1 MSVFLTIYIY
11 KKIIV
16 KVDLR
21 IIKMISN
28 EILFF
33 GSFIVFVLGVLILD
47 LGVFSKESK
56 PVTFKVAATW
66 SLVWI
71 LFALSFY
78 TFLNFYGHIIHG
90 IYNFDKLNEVAS
102 KYASHLVID
111 PTNFELS
118 MDNYRHNQALEF
130 ITGYLVEYALSVDNI
145 FVIMLIFSSFNVR
158 EKFYK
163 KILFWGILGAIVMR
177 FAFIFSGAALISRF
191 EWILYL
197 FGGLLIFSGGKMFF
211 AGEDDESIDTDKH
224 PIVKFCTK
232 YFPVFPKYVRDNFT
246 IRRKGVLMI
255 TPLFV
260 VLLIVEATDLIFA
273 IDSVPAVFAVTK
285 DPYIVFFSNI
295 FAILGLRSMFF
306 FLANILPLFH
316 YLKTGLACLLIFIGL
331 KMLTPHEWLHTL
343 GLGTSASLYVIIAIL
358 GGSIILSLV
367 FPKKHT
373 KKVVA

>member
-1 MSVFLTIYIY
+1 MV
-11 KKIIV
+11 
-16 KVDLR
+16 
-21 IIKMISN
+21 SN
-28 EILFF
+28 EFLFF
-33 GSFIVFVLGVLILD
+33 GSFIVFVLGILTLD

-66 SLVWI
+66 SVVWI
-71 LFALSFY
+71 IFALSFY
-78 TFLNFYGHIIHG
+78 AFLNFYGHIIHG
-90 IYNFDKLNEVAS
+90 IYSFDKLIEVTTN
-102 KYASHLVID
+102 YAQHVVID
-111 PTNFELS
+111 TTNFELS
-118 MDNYRHNQALEF
+118 MAHYRQNLALEF

-191 EWILYL
+191 DWILYL
-197 FGGLLIFSGGKMFF
+197 FGALLVFSGGKMFF
-211 AGEDDESIDTDKH
+211 SGEEDEAIDTDKH

-232 YFPVFPKYVRDNFT
+232 YFPVFPKYVKDHFV
-246 IRRKGVLMI
+246 IKRKGKNMI

-260 VLLIVEATDLIFA
+260 VLLIVEFTDLIFA
-273 IDSVPAVFAVTK
+273 VDSVPAVFAVTK

-331 KMLTPHEWLHTL
+331 KMLVPHDILHEIGWSTV
-343 GLGTSASLYVIIAIL
+343 TSLYVIIGIL
-358 GGSIILSLV
+358 GSSIILSLV
-367 FPKKHT
+367 FPKKKHE
-373 KKVVA
+373 KKEEDKILVS